1 MKQSFWLLNCQADD
15 VYPHPQSVRK
25 MELMTKRLIR
35 GAIKTVAIIAVAVF
49 FLGRMTGHGELL
61 VSVGPVVVLVVCLAL
76 WKFIEDDDVNTG
88 YWPPKPEKSVKTAS
102 ALNATTPSVR
112 RHGRT
117 THVHPSEPS
126 TLIRYH
132 PLLFWRFAVLFAL
145 VTVVAWRWMLPPL
158 ALGVA
163 VALYLHFSR
172 PQDSL

>member
-1 MKQSFWLLNCQADD
+1 MAYTRL
-15 VYPHPQSVRK
+15 PHPQPVRK
-25 MELMTKRLIR
+25 MELMTKHLIR
-35 GAIKTVAIIAVAVF
+35 GAIKTVAVIAAAVL
-49 FLGRMTGHGELL
+49 FLGRMTDHAELL

-88 YWPPKPEKSVKTAS
+88 YWPPKPEKSV
-102 ALNATTPSVR
+102 PSVR

-117 THVHPSEPS
+117 THGHPSEPS

-132 PLLFWRFAVLFAL
+132 PFLFWRFAVLFAM

>member
-1 MKQSFWLLNCQADD
+1 
-15 VYPHPQSVRK
+15 
-25 MELMTKRLIR
+25 MTKGLIR
-35 GAIKTVAIIAVAVF
+35 GAIKAVAVIAAVVL
-49 FLGRMTGHGELL
+49 FLGRMTGHAELL

-76 WKFIEDDDVNTG
+76 WKFFEDDDVNTG
-88 YWPPKPEKSVKTAS
+88 YWPPKLGTAS
-102 ALNATTPSVR
+102 ALNASMPSVR

-117 THVHPSEPS
+117 THGHPSEPS
-126 TLIRYH
+126 TLIRH
-132 PLLFWRFAVLFAL
+132 PLLFWRFAVLFVL